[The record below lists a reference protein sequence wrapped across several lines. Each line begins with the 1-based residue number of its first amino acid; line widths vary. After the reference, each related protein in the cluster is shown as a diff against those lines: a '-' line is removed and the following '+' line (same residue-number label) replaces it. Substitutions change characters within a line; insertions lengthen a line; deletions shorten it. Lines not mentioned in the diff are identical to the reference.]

1 MSTGTAGKKRRRHSG
16 EPVADSEE
24 HFPTCKRFTPPT
36 QLSTFKGIIGRIRY
50 LTSGG
55 KNNKAKREAIRE
67 VSKEIK
73 TSFCNATVYC
83 LELRTIKKNVIKLFE
98 EFKVGR
104 KIFAMGDKDKNGNN
118 VADVIRYKDLIA
130 KKDRL
135 FDCSTDDPARREKCA
150 HI

>member
-1 MSTGTAGKKRRRHSG
+1 M
-16 EPVADSEE
+16 
-24 HFPTCKRFTPPT
+24 
-36 QLSTFKGIIGRIRY
+36 
-50 LTSGG
+50 
-55 KNNKAKREAIRE
+55 
-67 VSKEIK
+67 
-73 TSFCNATVYC
+73 
-83 LELRTIKKNVIKLFE
+83 FE